1 MDRDNGFYTR
11 GPRFDSCMTL
21 FFLLFFLEL
30 LSFRVRLGLG
40 IGLVD
45 IFIELTLFLIKAFLK
60 IEHVNVLDLNVAYL
74 RRSKAK
80 VVLFLDTQRF

>member
-1 MDRDNGFYTR
+1 MSHRTH
-11 GPRFDSCMTL
+11 MAQ
-21 FFLLFFLEL
+21 
-30 LSFRVRLGLG
+30 G

-74 RRSKAK
+74 RSKAK
-80 VVLFLDTQRF
+80 VVLFLDTHRF